1 MGRPQFDRRHT
12 MNRNATLALAAAL
25 AVTTA
30 LARPAAAQEQPPDYS
45 LTFTLYETPGDPES
59 DVKAV
64 VTVDFKEMDRSGSDV
79 QWGVLRIR
87 FLLPAGG
94 GEPERVWLDATQRLS
109 PGERFWVSHAD
120 PDDPQPGEFAE
131 LPAFEGEADA
141 VSGTETNLLFVFDVD
156 APLNPELYG
165 GVCVDA
171 TYSFA
176 LATEPEEPIREG
188 GQEPAQPTDSP

>member
-1 MGRPQFDRRHT
+1 

-25 AVTTA
+25 AVATG

-45 LTFTLYETPGDPES
+45 LTFTLYATPGDPES

-64 VTVDFKEMDRSGSDV
+64 VTVDFKEMDRSGSEV

-87 FLLPAGG
+87 FLIPAGG

-109 PGERFWVSHAD
+109 PGERFWLTHAD
-120 PDDPQPGEFAE
+120 PDNPQPGEFAE

-141 VSGTETNLLFVFDVD
+141 VSGTNTNLLFVFDVD

-165 GVCVDA
+165 GNVAD
-171 TYSFA
+171 TSFSLA
-176 LATEPEEPIREG
+176 LETTPEVPIVNGDEEPAETEG
-188 GQEPAQPTDSP
+188 ETN